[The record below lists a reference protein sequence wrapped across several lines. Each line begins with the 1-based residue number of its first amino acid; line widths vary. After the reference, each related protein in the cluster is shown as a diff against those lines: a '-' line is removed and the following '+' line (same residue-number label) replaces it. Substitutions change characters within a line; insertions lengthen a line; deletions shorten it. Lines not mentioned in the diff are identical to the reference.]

1 MFMPVHIHTCAC
13 TRACIPVC
21 VLVSCANTC
30 TWMPVRVCLYVHAPW
45 LDPDRRRKRPL
56 RPRAPA
62 GCGWEKPWLTVGAHS
77 LYIAEYR
84 THAAISMSFLLPGQ
98 GEGRES
104 SPPKNTT
111 GNASHCAP
119 PGPPHLVWSPAAVAL
134 PCPSLFLL
142 PAAGA
147 GAFSPL
153 VHSGETGPGP
163 GVLQWAHWLLVEQFL
178 LLAAPYPGLGVTCL
192 CPARTWLCS
201 DLLPTSCLRLSSLS

>member
-111 GNASHCAP
+111 GNASHARPQARLTLCGALQRSHFP
-119 PGPPHLVWSPAAVAL
+119 ARHCSFCLLLGLEPFHPLSTVERLDLALECCSGPTGSWLSNSCCWPPHTQVWV
-134 PCPSLFLL
+134 
-142 PAAGA
+142 
-147 GAFSPL
+147 
-153 VHSGETGPGP
+153 
-163 GVLQWAHWLLVEQFL
+163 
-178 LLAAPYPGLGVTCL
+178 
-192 CPARTWLCS
+192 
-201 DLLPTSCLRLSSLS
+201 